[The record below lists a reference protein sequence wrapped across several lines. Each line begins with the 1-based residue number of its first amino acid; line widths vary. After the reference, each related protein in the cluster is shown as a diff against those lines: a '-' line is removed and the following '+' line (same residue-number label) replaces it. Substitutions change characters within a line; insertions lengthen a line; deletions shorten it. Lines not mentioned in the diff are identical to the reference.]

1 MNFSSHI
8 AKHFHDVHFGGNWTW
23 SNMKEQLS
31 DVTWQEAVTKIHEF
45 NTIATLTFHI
55 NYFIEAQIK
64 VLKGGPLDAK
74 DELSFD
80 HPPINSQ
87 EDWDN
92 FLYKVWRDAEELKM
106 LIEQLPDSKLNE
118 NFVEEKYGSYYRNL
132 VGMIEH
138 THYHLG
144 QIAIIKKLIRIQS
157 SK

>member
-1 MNFSSHI
+1 MNITSHI

-31 DVTWQEAVTKIHEF
+31 DVTWQEAITRIENL
-45 NTIATLTFHI
+45 NTIATLAFHI
-55 NYFIEAQIK
+55 NYFIEAQIQ

-74 DELSFD
+74 DELSFA

-92 FLYKVWRDAEELKM
+92 FLYKIWRDAEELKM
-106 LIEQLPDSKLNE
+106 LIERLPDSVLNE
-118 NFVEEKYGSYYRNL
+118 TFVESKYGTFYRNL
-132 VGMIEH
+132 TGMIEH

-144 QIAIIKKLIRIQS
+144 QIAVIKKLVRIQN